1 MITCRNCGAQYD
13 EKEKV
18 CPYCGAENVDV
29 SIQEQNDYLQDM
41 KRKKERLNT
50 VVPQEKARRAE
61 KKVHRTALVLAVFFV
76 IFVLLAAGYSIV
88 RMRQRRYEQ
97 QEALRVLEEYYINN
111 DYKGM
116 YEYYW
121 SHDDLYSATYD
132 KYYKLSEIYNYYSS
146 GTTYL
151 EEDLSFAKRSKENQV
166 DWSENVG
173 YDLYCLFRALYLLE
187 ELKNNGYVYNEEA
200 GAEFLKQQILPVLKQ
215 TCMLSDDE
223 IQQAVQE
230 YEGSETN
237 YSNLAKEV
245 IRRVA

>member
-13 EKEKV
+13 DKEKV

-29 SIQEQNDYLQDM
+29 SIQEQNDYLQNV
-41 KRKKERLNT
+41 KKKKELLNT
-50 VVPQEKARRAE
+50 IVPQEKARRAE
-61 KKVHRTALVLAVFFV
+61 KKVHKVALVLAAFFV

-88 RMRQRRYEQ
+88 RMRQKRYEQ
-97 QEALRVLEEYYINN
+97 QEALRVLEEYYVNN
-111 DYKGM
+111 DYEGM

-121 SHDDLYSATYD
+121 NHDDLYSATYD
-132 KYYKLSEIYNYYSS
+132 KYYKLSEIYHYYSS
-146 GTTYL
+146 GIAYL
-151 EEDLSFAKRSKENQV
+151 EDDLSFAKQGEEYQV

-173 YDLYCLFRALYLLE
+173 YDLSCLFKALYLIE
-187 ELKNNGYVYNEEA
+187 ELKSNGYVYNEEA

-230 YEGSETN
+230 YKGSETD
-237 YSNLAKEV
+237 YSSLAKEV